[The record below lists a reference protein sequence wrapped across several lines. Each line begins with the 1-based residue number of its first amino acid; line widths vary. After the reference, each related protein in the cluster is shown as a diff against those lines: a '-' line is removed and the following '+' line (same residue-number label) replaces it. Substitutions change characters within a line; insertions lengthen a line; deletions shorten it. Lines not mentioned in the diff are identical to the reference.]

1 MWDPEPWDAERVRR
15 TEALRSSGGD
25 QSLMAVVE
33 HIPTGELVGMT
44 EVVVPHPH
52 RGAGLQDETVVLREH
67 RGRRLGLRLKLENL
81 RQIARETPGVESIYV
96 WTHSGNTRMNLV
108 NRRLGSVVVG
118 RSAVWERAIGE
129 A

>member
-1 MWDPEPWDAERVRR
+1 M
-15 TEALRSSGGD
+15 
-25 QSLMAVVE
+25 
-33 HIPTGELVGMT
+33 
-44 EVVVPHPH
+44 
-52 RGAGLQDETVVLREH
+52 LREH

-96 WTHSGNTRMNLV
+96 WTHSGNTRMNWV